1 MPFGYKPGS
10 NCGIGRDTRFLASRS
25 GFNYTLRRN
34 GSCCLA
40 SGFNSIASAKFSSVR
55 ATKGSASSCKA

>member
-25 GFNYTLRRN
+25 GFN
-34 GSCCLA
+34 
-40 SGFNSIASAKFSSVR
+40 SIASAKFSSVR
-55 ATKGSASSCKA
+55 ATKGYASSCKA